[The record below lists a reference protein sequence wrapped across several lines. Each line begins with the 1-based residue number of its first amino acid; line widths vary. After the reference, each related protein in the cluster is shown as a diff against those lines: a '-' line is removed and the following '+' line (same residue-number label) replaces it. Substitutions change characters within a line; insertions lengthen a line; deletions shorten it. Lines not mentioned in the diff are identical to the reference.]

1 MGLRKM
7 SPYTPWHTFGSCC
20 DSCALLWWKLIYL
33 VSDPAASN
41 LPLAIMITIQPYYVT
56 DRSWR
61 DCLWMR
67 IQYLGRSKMASVWK
81 YDMSYCHNRLNSN
94 IQYNLSSH
102 PSLFFSTH
110 ISDNKVE
117 EFLSNVDSDLEKS
130 GHSLKW
136 FIRQSGV
143 ITLFLPFLRVP
154 SSNDK

>member
-1 MGLRKM
+1 MGLRKR

-61 DCLWMR
+61 LSLNENTISRTARWPQFGN
-67 IQYLGRSKMASVWK
+67 I

-94 IQYNLSSH
+94 IQYNLSSE
-102 PSLFFSTH
+102 PSLFFNTH
-110 ISDNKVE
+110 ISENKV
-117 EFLSNVDSDLEKS
+117 EFLSNVHSDLEKL

-136 FIRQSGV
+136 FILQSGV